1 MNAGNRNRP
10 RPDLLLWSSALSLI
24 ALIFLCL
31 LWELWLAPLRPGG
44 SWLVLKT
51 LPLLAPLFGILRGV
65 RQTYVWAPLLILA
78 YFVEGW
84 VRLYAEPA
92 PAAVL
97 ALIEIGLATIFFC
110 SALAYLRSTRPP
122 RTGAGS

>member
-1 MNAGNRNRP
+1 MNTRNRNCR

-51 LPLLAPLFGILRGV
+51 LPLLAPLFGILRGA

-97 ALIEIGLATIFFC
+97 ASIEVGLATLFFG
-110 SALAYLRSTRPP
+110 SALAYLRTTRPP
-122 RTGAGS
+122 RTAAGS